1 MTRGV
6 LILLFLWAFSGPV
19 LSAAQPLAAQP
30 VPVQTVSAPSSPES
44 QPDPNG
50 QPGASTTIAADPDI
64 NEAGELSTLLSDEVI
79 AVGATFAG
87 AKIALFGAL
96 PDRKRGDVVIALKGP
111 ELPVRVLKRRRILGL
126 WIAGEPRSL
135 FGAPAFYRVLSSK
148 PLAETAP
155 AGLLRRLEALPDSV
169 ATTLSDEEGADEVN
183 AFVRI
188 KTAEKLYGIDEAVIE
203 TRAGG
208 LFKVDLRIPVN
219 APVGLYEAEVHLFRD
234 GRFISSTTTSFHVA
248 KTGFEREIA
257 QWAQDRSLLYGLL
270 CVGLALSWGAAA
282 AALLRRS

>member
-1 MTRGV
+1 MKRPA
-6 LILLFLWAFSGPV
+6 ILLLTLWAIAIPISAPAQT
-19 LSAAQPLAAQP
+19 LSAPTNPAE
-30 VPVQTVSAPSSPES
+30 VSPPSSLPGS
-44 QPDPNG
+44 RPDVRT
-50 QPGASTTIAADPDI
+50 QIRDEALIAADPDI
-64 NEAGELSTLLSDEVI
+64 NEAGELSTLLSDEII

-111 ELPVRVLKRRRILGL
+111 ELPARILKRRRILGL
-126 WIAGEPRSL
+126 WIAGEPRIL
-135 FGAPAFYRVLSSK
+135 LGAPAFYRVLTSK
-148 PLAETAP
+148 PLVETAP

-169 ATTLSDEEGADEVN
+169 AAGLGGPDVSEEAR

-188 KTAEKLYGIDEAVIE
+188 KTAEKLYGVEESAIE

-208 LFKVDLRIPVN
+208 LFKVDLRIPAN
-219 APVGLYEAEVHLFRD
+219 APVGLYEAKVHLFRD

-257 QWAQDRSLLYGLL
+257 QLAQNSSLLYGLL

-282 AALLRRS
+282 AALLRRP